1 MSETFHAEKGPFLRE
16 LQPGDRF
23 IGYYV
28 LRNKQL
34 EPFRDATRG
43 YFLTLILSD
52 RSGQLL
58 GRVWEGADDVDAEI
72 VKGEVVKINGEVETY
87 LERTQIRVLRVRPG
101 SPGEY
106 DMRDMLPSS
115 QHNPEEMLETIQS
128 FLDKIGNSHLSSLAK
143 VFYEDKEFL
152 QQFSQSPA
160 ARRIHHAYLHGLL
173 EHTVELLKLA
183 NTVLEIYPQMDAD
196 LLITGILVHDIGK
209 VREYSWE
216 LDIDYTDEG
225 RLLGHIVIADEMI
238 SNAIRQLPDFPED
251 LALTLRHMLVSH
263 HGRYEWGSPRRPKT
277 LEAIA
282 LHHLENLSAQI
293 NRFSLI
299 LENRLPGEDWTTYDR
314 LLRRQLYS
322 GGDSD
327 LSIEEDSMQE

>member
-1 MSETFHAEKGPFLRE
+1 
-16 LQPGDRF
+16 
-23 IGYYV
+23 
-28 LRNKQL
+28 
-34 EPFRDATRG
+34 
-43 YFLTLILSD
+43 
-52 RSGQLL
+52 
-58 GRVWEGADDVDAEI
+58 
-72 VKGEVVKINGEVETY
+72 
-87 LERTQIRVLRVRPG
+87 
-101 SPGEY
+101 
-106 DMRDMLPSS
+106 
-115 QHNPEEMLETIQS
+115 MLETIQA
-128 FLDKIGNSHLSSLAK
+128 FLDNIGNSLLSSLAK
-143 VFYEDKEFL
+143 VFYEDREFL

-183 NTVLEIYPQMDAD
+183 NTVIEIYPQMDAD
-196 LLITGILVHDIGK
+196 LLITGILLHDIGK

-322 GGDSD
+322 SGESD

>member
-1 MSETFHAEKGPFLRE
+1 
-16 LQPGDRF
+16 
-23 IGYYV
+23 
-28 LRNKQL
+28 
-34 EPFRDATRG
+34 
-43 YFLTLILSD
+43 
-52 RSGQLL
+52 
-58 GRVWEGADDVDAEI
+58 
-72 VKGEVVKINGEVETY
+72 
-87 LERTQIRVLRVRPG
+87 
-101 SPGEY
+101 
-106 DMRDMLPSS
+106 
-115 QHNPEEMLETIQS
+115 MLETIQS

-183 NTVLEIYPQMDAD
+183 NTVLEIYPQIDAD
-196 LLITGILVHDIGK
+196 LLITGILLHDIGK

-277 LEAIA
+277 IEAIA

-322 GGDSD
+322 GGESD